1 MLVPCI
7 PVVCILKTETP
18 ISSLSQKQMAG
29 IGQYV
34 VFHGLS
40 DSPAG
45 TSLNRHKG
53 KILRPASP
61 QRWIVQ
67 VLSGSKKSC
76 KVSVLAE
83 RLWRVDDK
91 WLSWAARGNGRGNT
105 ERMMELFDAPGPC
118 PPPFSEMCQRNKPPS
133 QDMMLAFWGR
143 HVYEFCKIQLSK
155 LKMSVRPWRSELWH
169 FSSALDSGSV
179 YLGMLFS
186 DGTLGSQ
193 NSSTTANG
201 QWWPSLIAVHDNR
214 YSSYCQGAALAL
226 AEGNNMRPWWV
237 NPDLVIVFSELGND
251 EKAAPPGAIQ
261 TPGPTIEELQECDD
275 DHYILL

>member
-1 MLVPCI
+1 
-7 PVVCILKTETP
+7 
-18 ISSLSQKQMAG
+18 MAG

-34 VFHGLS
+34 VFHDLS

-53 KILRPASP
+53 RILRPASP

-118 PPPFSEMCQRNKPPS
+118 PPPFSEMCQRNKPPD

-143 HVYEFCKIQLSK
+143 HVYEFCKTQLSK
-155 LKMSVRPWRSELWH
+155 LKMSVKPWRSELWH

-186 DGTLGSQ
+186 DGTRVSQ
-193 NSSTTANG
+193 TSSTTTNG
-201 QWWPSLIAVHDNR
+201 QWWPSLIAVHGDM

-237 NPDLVIVFSELGND
+237 DPDLVFLFSELGND
-251 EKAAPPGAIQ
+251 GKPAPPGAIQ